1 MGVAITLTPA
11 QLAAVCPR
19 APAGAVVPLNEILRL
34 TRSVTERRVAMLMA
48 QLAVRSDSFTRLEE
62 EDAARR
68 SSTPYFGRG
77 WIQLTG
83 LRNYRAAGAALA
95 LDLVEH
101 PYLVV
106 PHNAEVTAWYWSAH
120 RLHAFR
126 RGRRARLYPGHR
138 LDRDEA
144 APARVS
150 PRDLRANPPGA
161 WRLARAR
168 CLSRQPFLEREVRL
182 RLIELCAAPSRP
194 SGRGWSSRKGRG
206 LL

>member
-120 RLHAFR
+120 RLHAFSDGGDVHGCTR
-126 RGRRARLYPGHR
+126 AIDWTATRPRQLAFRRAIYERTL
-138 LDRDEA
+138 
-144 APARVS
+144 RVLGGS
-150 PRDLRANPPGA
+150 
-161 WRLARAR
+161 
-168 CLSRQPFLEREVRL
+168 
-182 RLIELCAAPSRP
+182 
-194 SGRGWSSRKGRG
+194 RG
-206 LL
+206 LAA